1 MEAERFAHEKM
12 REHWIAVP
20 REETKRA
27 KRYAARKI
35 QQALDR
41 GAKRMLLAVDYPA
54 MPGNRLRSVRP
65 VRIPILSVAQLV
77 CAGGCRR
84 RMGAGGQIHS
94 GTVTVDAS
102 IGSGGHAP
110 TGYRAG
116 RIVGVLNR
124 NS

>member
-1 MEAERFAHEKM
+1 M

-65 VRIPILSVAQLV
+65 VRIPILSVAQLA

-84 RMGAGGQIHS
+84 RIGACVQLHS
-94 GTVTVDAS
+94 RTLAVYANLTR
-102 IGSGGHAP
+102 GGHTPTHFRAP
-110 TGYRAG
+110 RLLPA
-116 RIVGVLNR
+116 LNQ
-124 NS
+124 